1 MVLMGDTKIFWPSI
15 SKRTMGKIRIVI
27 EGLNIPPP
35 DFQIID
41 LNKPLIPTPKQ
52 ISFVPNY
59 FILPKLLHIASE
71 NLQFSPQIKKW
82 FEENL
87 KYKNSFELKFEE
99 TIPDPKGA
107 THDGHYSG
115 PDRTPNLYSF
125 QHFESY
131 FLTIDSSGIRIEA
144 EHEIGLFYALTSLSQ
159 LIHLNQHRWVV
170 QSVKIFDYP
179 TLATRACA
187 LPSNSLDCSKG
198 SELHRW
204 LTYARRYK
212 YNQVQFS
219 STVISSPF
227 QGLFPEMIFTPQP
240 EASSLKNTG
249 ERFEYN
255 WFCPYFD
262 LAHKA
267 ALNWN
272 LPPIDTEKFQRAF
285 IVDFFG
291 MYNSH
296 LLWELVLSLY
306 HLPNR
311 IIYDEKL
318 LNALSSGALGTNL
331 SKFSR
336 SQRKSI
342 VKNVTTAI
350 EMFPIIR
357 KTLNRNQDRA
367 QVIEDRL
374 IMIHKRIQ
382 Q

>member
-1 MVLMGDTKIFWPSI
+1 
-15 SKRTMGKIRIVI
+15 MGKIRIVI

-52 ISFVPNY
+52 IKFSPNY
-59 FILPKLLHIASE
+59 CILPKLLHIASE

-87 KYKNSFELKFEE
+87 KYKTSFELKFEE

-107 THDGHYSG
+107 PHDDHYS
-115 PDRTPNLYSF
+115 DLDQTLKLSSF
-125 QHFESY
+125 QHSESY
-131 FLTIDSSGIRIEA
+131 FLTIDSSGIVIESK
-144 EHEIGLFYALTSLSQ
+144 HEIGLFYALTSLSQ

-198 SELHRW
+198 SALHRW

-212 YNQVQFS
+212 YNQVQCS
-219 STVISSPF
+219 STVLSSAI
-227 QGLFPEMIFTPQP
+227 QGMFPEMLFTPQAA
-240 EASSLKNTG
+240 ESSLENTG

-262 LAHKA
+262 LAYNA
-267 ALNWN
+267 ARLWELSSTNT
-272 LPPIDTEKFQRAF
+272 DKFQRAF
-285 IVDFFG
+285 IVDFFD
-291 MYNSH
+291 MYNTH

-311 IIYDEKL
+311 MIYNQKL
-318 LNALSSGALGTNL
+318 FEALSDGALKANL

-336 SQRKSI
+336 FQRKTI
-342 VKNVTTAI
+342 FKKVTTAI
-350 EMFPIIR
+350 EMFPIVR
-357 KTLNRNQDRA
+357 KTLTKNQDSA
-367 QVIEDRL
+367 QVIENRL
-374 IMIHKRIQ
+374 AMIHKQIQ